1 MVGWTRIAVGLGRRA
16 LAVRTILVKTSIQE
30 WRGHMLDDQPLGTL
44 YWIDH
49 YVVGSDD
56 LDRWG
61 DFQTKL
67 LGAQPHGDVG
77 PAGRR
82 FILFQDL
89 TPCCHHGAM
98 LSPEPLPPSAGLGK
112 GLP

>member
-1 MVGWTRIAVGLGRRA
+1 MRYLFENYSLDADGRELR
-16 LAVRTILVKTSIQE
+16 
-30 WRGHMLDDQPLGTL
+30 RGAEVVPMAPQAFDFLFYLIRNRDR
-44 YWIDH
+44 
-49 YVVGSDD
+49 VVGSDD

-98 LSPEPLPPSAGLGK
+98 LSPEPL
-112 GLP
+112 